1 MTDLICINKRLASF
15 ARFENLSTRVESY
28 LDLVTTCIATPVA
41 SMTDMQACLDQIDE
55 HSTTR
60 NIPPVIYANRDYLN
74 FLRLYSAGKPMT
86 RFVVLHCDLEQAAFF
101 AGLSN
106 QEITQLATY
115 WPGTLFDVRQ
125 DVIQCG
131 ADLEPGAATLHA
143 AAAAL
148 MIRKSHDS
156 REC

>member
-15 ARFENLSTRVESY
+15 ARFGDLSPRVESY

-41 SMTDMQACLDQIDE
+41 SVTDMRACLDQAED
-55 HSTTR
+55 HAALR
-60 NIPPVIYANRDYLN
+60 NLPPVIYANRDYLN
-74 FLRLYSAGKPMT
+74 FLRLYSAGRPMT
-86 RFVVLHCDLEQAAFF
+86 RYIVLHCDLEQAAFF
-101 AGLSN
+101 ADLSN
-106 QEITQLATY
+106 HEITRLATY
-115 WPGTLFDVRQ
+115 WAGPLFEVRE
-125 DVIQCG
+125 DVIACG

-148 MIRKSHDS
+148 MIRRHHDS

>member
-15 ARFENLSTRVESY
+15 SRHNDLSARVESY
-28 LDLVTTCIATPVA
+28 LDLLPTCIATPVA
-41 SMTDMQACLDQIDE
+41 SAAELRECLSQIDDQV
-55 HSTTR
+55 TTQ
-60 NIPPVIYANRDYLN
+60 NVPTVIYANRDYLN
-74 FLRLYSAGKPMT
+74 FLRLYSAAKPMT

-106 QEITQLATY
+106 LEITRLATY

-125 DVIQCG
+125 DVITCG
-131 ADLEPGAATLHA
+131 ADLEPVAATLHA

-148 MIRKSHDS
+148 IIRKSHDS